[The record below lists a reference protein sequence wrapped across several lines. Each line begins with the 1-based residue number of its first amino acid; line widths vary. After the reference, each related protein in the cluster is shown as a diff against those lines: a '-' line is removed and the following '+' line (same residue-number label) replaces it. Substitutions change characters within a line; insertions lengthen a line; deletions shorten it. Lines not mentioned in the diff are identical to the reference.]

1 MYLNANL
8 EGRLVNDPEF
18 KTGKNEREFVTF
30 RVAVNQYFGGQETA
44 TFLNCTGNEFVA
56 ERFKKVD
63 IKKGRL
69 LHIDGNLT
77 ERHYTDREGKDRTSL
92 DVAILDWHFVGVKD
106 KDEKPAT
113 ADSASAPVAAA
124 KTGKLQDPVNVGSE
138 DDLPL

>member
-106 KDEKPAT
+106 KDEKPVAESVAT
-113 ADSASAPVAAA
+113 PAATT
-124 KTGKLQDPVNVGSE
+124 KSGTLHNPINVGSE